1 MLLKELS
8 TFHIVILST
17 NVLHKIASF
26 EEGFLRGQLSLGQ
39 AIINIKCVN
48 FNFYLVFADMSYAT
62 DMHDIL
68 CVHVKKIIQI
78 LL

>member
-1 MLLKELS
+1 M
-8 TFHIVILST
+8 LST

-39 AIINIKCVN
+39 ANINIKCVN
-48 FNFYLVFADMSYAT
+48 FNFYLVFAT

-68 CVHVKKIIQI
+68 CVVTRKKIIQI